1 MKEKQLE
8 SSKMTIQYASDL
20 HLEFDDNYHFLMRN
34 KLNPVADYLI
44 LAGDIDII
52 SNGTITRPDFFQY
65 LSDHW
70 KEVYIIP
77 GNHEFYKNGDVAAS
91 FDLQLTLHPNVRYLN
106 HQVISLE
113 GVDLIF
119 TTLWSRTNTSLIKSM
134 IADFRQCKY
143 SDGPFKYKQH
153 DELHEKAVRWL
164 NQQLCLDKE
173 RPRIVVSHFVPCQ
186 KANGFPQNNSD
197 YKQSIMNRYFVADL
211 ENRIRDWDVDY
222 WIYGHNHWDKDI
234 DALGVKFR
242 SNQLGY
248 VFSMEHK
255 GFDIAKVIN
264 I

>member
-1 MKEKQLE
+1 MK
-8 SSKMTIQYASDL
+8 IQYASDL
-20 HLEFDDNYHFLMRN
+20 HLEFDDNYQFLLEN
-34 KLNPVADYLI
+34 KLKPVAPYLI

-52 SNGTITRPDFFQY
+52 SNGTVTRLDFFKY
-65 LSDHW
+65 LSENW

-77 GNHEFYKNGDVAAS
+77 GNHEFYKKGNVAAS
-91 FDLQLTLHPNVRYLN
+91 FSLELTIHPNVRYLN
-106 HQVISLE
+106 HQVITIE

-119 TTLWSRTNTSLIKSM
+119 STLWSRTNTSLIKSM
-134 IADFRQCKY
+134 ISDFNQCKY
-143 SDGPFKYKQH
+143 DDGPFKYKQH
-153 DELHEKAVRWL
+153 DELHARAVRWL
-164 NQQLCLDKE
+164 NHQLSLDKE

-186 KANGFPQNNSD
+186 QANGYPQNDGD

-211 ENRIRDWDVDY
+211 ENRIRDWDIDY

-248 VFSMEHK
+248 VFTAEHN
-255 GFDIAKVIN
+255 GFDIEKVIE